1 MDATDQA
8 AIAGDHQL
16 HEGLAEGTAVRRK
29 LVFRP
34 YRPCSDRLLV
44 VAGNCPTGKQDLG
57 CRCQLCLCLVCIG
70 YGHMVGNAVARELMA
85 GRHHRVDCRVQP
97 GHLHRR
103 NRVYCPSVGP
113 MNRPLGR
120 RPVALLP
127 QALRMLD
134 WPADLAIDDMPGP
147 RDEVRRHRLGEKAV
161 CGHDKY
167 GSRRSTPPPQ
177 ATVQSLS
184 AKTPASKASARSKS
198 QDVGADANVTQD
210 SSDST
215 LRHAGAHCTTR
226 RMANAVGGC
235 CQPTGH
241 AWPFHGAGSRP
252 RLRRDHTAANGSG
265 P

>member
-1 MDATDQA
+1 
-8 AIAGDHQL
+8 
-16 HEGLAEGTAVRRK
+16 
-29 LVFRP
+29 
-34 YRPCSDRLLV
+34 
-44 VAGNCPTGKQDLG
+44 
-57 CRCQLCLCLVCIG
+57 
-70 YGHMVGNAVARELMA
+70 
-85 GRHHRVDCRVQP
+85 
-97 GHLHRR
+97 
-103 NRVYCPSVGP
+103 

-120 RPVALLP
+120 RPVTLLA
-127 QALRMLD
+127 QTLRMLD

-147 RDEVRRHRLGEKAV
+147 RDEVRRHRLGEKAL
-161 CGHDKY
+161 CGHDKC

-210 SSDST
+210 SSDSM
-215 LRHAGAHCTTR
+215 LWHAGAHCTTR